1 MPMALPRMNT
11 VKKFM
16 HCIQICLYP
25 QIVLHVSEIEIP
37 GSKSQT
43 YSLEVVGDMTAL
55 YYYY

>member
-1 MPMALPRMNT
+1 MALPRMNT